1 MSNNTND
8 PSHFAD
14 QPQKHEL
21 PVVPVPP
28 TGLSKVLGLLE
39 MLDDHGG
46 KEDIYKLARELRDSF
61 GELLLII
68 KAAEVLGFV
77 DTPGGDLVMLP
88 LGKQMIEVPV
98 NEKKKLIAGQV
109 RNLPLFVHFQNFLS
123 QRESKGATRQEIIE
137 EIQRILPTERAK
149 PQYDAVLNWG
159 RYAEIFSYNRDQD
172 LFELVVPADGSN
184 PG

>member
-1 MSNNTND
+1 MSDT
-8 PSHFAD
+8 PSQSGQFSD

-46 KEDIYKLARELRDSF
+46 REDIYKLARELRDSF

-77 DTPGGDLVMLP
+77 DTLGGDLVMLP
-88 LGKQMIEVPV
+88 LGKQIIEVPV

-109 RNLPLFVHFQNFLS
+109 RQLPLFVHFHDFLD
-123 QRESKGATRQEIIE
+123 QRENKSAARQEIMDE
-137 EIQRILPTERAK
+137 VQRILPTERPK
-149 PQYDAVLNWG
+149 PQYDALLNWG
-159 RYAEIFSYNRDQD
+159 RYAEIFSYNRDEDIFQ
-172 LFELVVPADGSN
+172 LVAAS
-184 PG
+184 